1 MNLYFDIRDIFRSP
15 RLALSGKKIWI
26 FLRANI
32 SGYLVYFI
40 FNYLGL
46 MLMGQSIKYIWA
58 TQGLYPCL
66 YLFELTWYSALLFWI
81 SIIYWLINLLFAAT
95 GVSRVTYKQ
104 LKGDEFYS
112 AKESREYVKRHW
124 HAIIFSPVSI
134 FLIVLFF
141 IILAIIFSFISKI
154 PYLGEF
160 LFALPYL
167 IYFFGSL
174 FTIYTIGV
182 FIISIIYTPAI
193 VGSLEEDTMGSTFN
207 SYAIAWGQP
216 WRVIC
221 YNIILIPLTYVA
233 HTIFGYATF
242 LGFKFINLIF
252 GHDILMGSKLN
263 NIVGT
268 AANVVWPKNL
278 GVSIHGSD
286 YLNFHNFFIPTS
298 SDTLTGIECISSL
311 IVGFFLLLITIS
323 WLSYT
328 LSTLTVGH
336 TLMLCIFKKRSDNV
350 NILEKKDEE
359 EEFEN
364 NILETKNDLLIEADD
379 QLNKNNQNDSEDL
392 DNTEE

>member
-298 SDTLTGIECISSL
+298 SDTLTLSL
-311 IVGFFLLLITIS
+311 IHI
-323 WLSYT
+323 
-328 LSTLTVGH
+328 
-336 TLMLCIFKKRSDNV
+336 
-350 NILEKKDEE
+350 
-359 EEFEN
+359 
-364 NILETKNDLLIEADD
+364 
-379 QLNKNNQNDSEDL
+379 
-392 DNTEE
+392 